1 MHGRSEKLNYF
12 LANCHPEK
20 LIIISC
26 LPVPARARPAEAA
39 TYINQ
44 QIQVRNSP
52 GRAPVRMRQLSSV
65 WLRRVR
71 EREREAPIRLHQ
83 ASEPDRTA
91 DSAWQI

>member
-12 LANCHPEK
+12 LANCHPER

-65 WLRRVR
+65 WLRWV
-71 EREREAPIRLHQ
+71 REREAPIRLHQ
-83 ASEPDRTA
+83 ASDSDRTA